1 MIFRRH
7 AGRTIVAAAVF
18 AAVACTDSRAPSE
31 PDALSPS
38 DSRSSTAQD
47 RLAALVPATSA
58 EVLALPGTVYADHDE
73 ARGKLVF
80 GIENAN
86 AIQGI
91 QRSLEARGL
100 SADEYMVRVVP
111 PIVQLAHLRN
121 DAFRPTIAG
130 IQLHFGN
137 YLCTLGFNVTHVST
151 GERSFIT
158 NSHCTN
164 SQGGVEGT
172 QYRQPLSTIDP
183 TVIATEVADPTYS
196 SGLAGCSAG
205 KVCRRSDASRARYGS
220 TASTQ
225 GSIAKTTGVNSGSL
239 TTAGAFTITAQN
251 NTTTSYPNG
260 TVMNKVGRT
269 TGWGSGNVTASC
281 VNVNVSGSNIQQL
294 CQTIVENP
302 AADIV
307 SGGDSGSP
315 VFTLS
320 GDNATLA
327 GILWGGGGTHLF
339 VFSPLKNIQDELGSV
354 DAISGGGGG
363 GEPPPPPPPPP
374 PCIPKGKKGNNCG

>member
-18 AAVACTDSRAPSE
+18 AAVACTDSPAPSE

-38 DSRSSTAQD
+38 YARSTTAQD
-47 RLAALVPATSA
+47 RLAALFPETSA

-73 ARGKLVF
+73 AQGKLVF
-80 GIENAN
+80 GVENSR
-86 AIQGI
+86 AIPGI
-91 QRSLEARGL
+91 QRSLAARGL
-100 SADEYMVRVVP
+100 SVDEYAVKVVP
-111 PIVQLAHLRN
+111 PIVQLATLR
-121 DAFRPTIAG
+121 DVFRPTVGG
-130 IQLHFGN
+130 IQIHFGG

-164 SQGGVEGT
+164 TQGGVEGT
-172 QYRQPLSTIDP
+172 QYRQPVSTVDN

-196 SGLAGCSAG
+196 SGLAGCSSG
-205 KVCRRSDASRARYGS
+205 RVCRRSDASRARYGS
-220 TASTQ
+220 TTSTQ

-239 TTAGAFTITAQN
+239 TTAGAFTITGQN
-251 NTTTSYPNG
+251 NTATSYPIG
-260 TVMNKVGRT
+260 TLINKVGRT
-269 TGWGSGNVTASC
+269 TGWGSGNVTGSC
-281 VNVNVSGSNIQQL
+281 VNVNVSGTNIQQL

-302 AADIV
+302 NADIV

-315 VFTLS
+315 AFTLS
-320 GDNATLA
+320 GDNATLV

-339 VFSPLKNIQDELGSV
+339 VFSPLKSIQDELGGV
-354 DAISGGGGG
+354 DAVSAGGGG